1 MHPERFKSVVLLF
14 FTWIRVLVGDA
25 PLKLAISTPLE
36 RSAVKNLFLVICARL
51 EVHVFVKKWRNPNNN
66 HTIFCG
72 FNSNNSMKD
81 QTESLSV

>member
-51 EVHVFVKKWRNPNNN
+51 EVHVFVKKWREIQ
-66 HTIFCG
+66 TITIPF
-72 FNSNNSMKD
+72 
-81 QTESLSV
+81 SVGLILIIV